1 MKWSHGK
8 QYTPM
13 SFARAATG
21 LRSSATNFL
30 ASRRISMMLLSR
42 AKSGA
47 NGNDA
52 TNSVTKPNWITAHN
66 NNKHHTQLHKTL
78 HKITNDSRLWFKT
91 LRALETIGVDRPLR
105 AELYPSHS
113 ALISQNRPSK
123 SVTIQSVISMQH

>member
-1 MKWSHGK
+1 MKWSHSK
-8 QYTPM
+8 RYTPM

-52 TNSVTKPNWITAHN
+52 TNRVTKPNWITAHN
-66 NNKHHTQLHKTL
+66 NNKHHTQLHKAL
-78 HKITNDSRLWFKT
+78 HKITNDSRLWSLKLLDVFVVG
-91 LRALETIGVDRPLR
+91 AVF
-105 AELYPSHS
+105 
-113 ALISQNRPSK
+113 
-123 SVTIQSVISMQH
+123 